1 MIGVLPTVYLRC
13 MPGAPIL
20 LKGAGRFADI
30 LGWSPD
36 ILCTRHPSPRFQ
48 THHPSLEFFEAGLR
62 DLIRDIYQVRV
73 QRTFRSIKILTHKQ
87 T

>member
-1 MIGVLPTVYLRC
+1 
-13 MPGAPIL
+13 MPGAQIL
-20 LKGAGRFADI
+20 LKGAGRFADT

-36 ILCTRHPSPRFQ
+36 ILCTWHPSPRFQ
-48 THHPSLEFFEAGLR
+48 THHPSLEFFEAGLH

-73 QRTFRSIKILTHKQ
+73 QRTFRSIKILTHQQ